1 VGKWEAVQLTDKLEA
16 KQAMEK
22 ADWEC
27 WKKLEEGYEQFN
39 GLLLFDLVD
48 DDQEDAH
55 LDERIRQR

>member
-1 VGKWEAVQLTDKLEA
+1 MQLTDKLEA